1 MRVTLTWPFL
11 VLALGAGCAAVQIR
25 ERLAAARGTPIATV
39 DQATFDGVYL
49 DGRVLVSSSDGG
61 YVVIDRRLSE
71 HVLLVADGA
80 LDCDGGSPI
89 PHVAADGPYFRPG
102 PDDLLKLEPGDWF
115 GRDFSLFIYDE
126 GMVNAPPPGCLD
138 ALLSVRFGSRTFKRL
153 FRGRALERSPPARG
167 QCGPK
172 GRRRW

>member
-1 MRVTLTWPFL
+1 
-11 VLALGAGCAAVQIR
+11 
-25 ERLAAARGTPIATV
+25 
-39 DQATFDGVYL
+39 
-49 DGRVLVSSSDGG
+49 VLVSSSDGG

-102 PDDLLKLEPGDWF
+102 PDDLLKLEPEDWF

-138 ALLSVRFGSRTFKRL
+138 ALLSVRFAAVAPSGGPGHVRLKVRAYLTRDGGSAADGADGGAVDL
-153 FRGRALERSPPARG
+153 PDSGLPMP
-167 QCGPK
+167 
-172 GRRRW
+172 